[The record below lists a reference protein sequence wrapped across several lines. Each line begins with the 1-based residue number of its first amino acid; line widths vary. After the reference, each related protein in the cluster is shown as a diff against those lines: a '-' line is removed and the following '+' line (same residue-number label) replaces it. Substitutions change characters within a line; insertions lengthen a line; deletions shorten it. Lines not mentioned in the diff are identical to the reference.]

1 MKQVYHWQKRA
12 FLLLSVSV
20 IVILVGAGWLLHP
33 WWVITNSPLVSQL
46 TISSPRFSG
55 SSGQES
61 RFKDLRLIG
70 GFSVGTPAEVAEAA
84 ALGMRVVFEYGN
96 PPSPESELG
105 QALQAAHMQV
115 IDGYISSYLQYYE
128 CHRTKTVKPPPPG
141 AHPYCGRD
149 SVPIP
154 SEEALLQLV
163 RRHLEET
170 QSNPLIL
177 GYWVLDD
184 WVLWDPGSAREL
196 LIKFHD
202 LIQQYTPQRPAICG
216 FGASPPSGFD
226 TGWHDEV
233 AANFTPE
240 GCDMIGLYIFTVL
253 QAKED
258 ASASRYDWSMR
269 STLNAMFTSL
279 QKRGWS
285 YTQTPLIGIAQAFGG
300 PSTRAGLSW
309 PLPSTA
315 DIVQQSQS
323 FCQHG
328 ATGIAYYGWDANLYS
343 SQTQT
348 PANNRAI
355 QEGIRQGIAACQHIW
370 STAEQG
376 TPLAMD
382 QVR

>member
-1 MKQVYHWQKRA
+1 MRQVYHEHKHA
-12 FLLLSVSV
+12 LLLLSVLV
-20 IVILVGAGWLLHP
+20 VAILVGASLLLHP
-33 WWVITNSPLVSQL
+33 WWLITHSPLISQL
-46 TISSPRFSG
+46 TASNQLNTT
-55 SSGQES
+55 SGQGS
-61 RFKDLRLIG
+61 RFKDLHLIG
-70 GFSVGTPAEVAEAA
+70 GFTVGTPAEVAQAA
-84 ALGMRVVFEYGN
+84 SLGIRVVFEYGD

-105 QALQAAHMQV
+105 KALQAAHMQV

-149 SVPIP
+149 SVPIA

-163 RRHLEET
+163 KQHLEEV

-196 LIKFHD
+196 LVKFHA

-216 FGASPPSGFD
+216 FGASLPSGFD

-233 AANFTPE
+233 AANFTSE
-240 GCDMIGLYIFTVL
+240 GCDMIGFYIFTVL
-253 QAKED
+253 QAQED
-258 ASASRYDWSMR
+258 ASANHYDWSMR
-269 STLNAMFTSL
+269 STLNAMFASL
-279 QKRGWS
+279 EKRGWD

-309 PLPSTA
+309 PLPNTA

-328 ATGIAYYGWDANLYS
+328 AIGIAYYGWDANLYGP
-343 SQTQT
+343 QTQT

-355 QEGIRQGIAACQHIW
+355 QEGIRQGIAACQQIW
-370 STAEQG
+370 RAAEQQ
-376 TPLAMD
+376 TPASLD
-382 QVR
+382 